1 MSRRAPVNTYLMHMF
16 ISSHAA
22 KPQWAFMH
30 GLMENAIYG
39 GRVDNTFDMRVLIS
53 YLEQC
58 FNDIAITGQ
67 AATPTRTGKKI
78 IGLPFG
84 NIPVSLRTQ
93 VRLCITIMHCR
104 CDIYTILY
112 NENIFQSDNFLI

>member
-1 MSRRAPVNTYLMHMF
+1 
-16 ISSHAA
+16 
-22 KPQWAFMH
+22 MH

-58 FNDIAITGQ
+58 FNDTAITGQ
-67 AATPTRTGKKI
+67 AVTPTRTGKKTLA
-78 IGLPFG
+78 LPFG

-93 VRLCITIMHCR
+93 VM
-104 CDIYTILY
+104 
-112 NENIFQSDNFLI
+112 NVAKLIHGG

>member
-1 MSRRAPVNTYLMHMF
+1 MLLLYCYNRCKTDHDSLHHFSPCTT
-16 ISSHAA
+16 A
-22 KPQWAFMH
+22 KPQWEFMH

-67 AATPTRTGKKI
+67 SATPTRTGKKVLS
-78 IGLPFG
+78 LPFG

-93 VRLCITIMHCR
+93 VSM
-104 CDIYTILY
+104 LY
-112 NENIFQSDNFLI
+112 LYMYMYMYVEWVCWLDLTLA

>member
-1 MSRRAPVNTYLMHMF
+1 MYLYVSPVKNLLSYNF
-16 ISSHAA
+16 YWYVYSHAA
-22 KPQWAFMH
+22 KPQWEFMH

-58 FNDIAITGQ
+58 FNDTAITGQ
-67 AATPTRTGKKI
+67 AATPTRTRKKI
-78 IGLPFG
+78 LGLPFG

-93 VRLCITIMHCR
+93 VRLC
-104 CDIYTILY
+104 L
-112 NENIFQSDNFLI
+112 